1 MAEDTIVT
9 TWDLDASGYLQELQ
23 QVNSALALVAG
34 NTAAVKAATEAL
46 VNGINTA
53 NVQLNT
59 ANTHLSNVSKSTD
72 TLAKNNKGLF
82 RTFSDLK
89 AGVSAV
95 AGILGAAAS
104 GMDRFIE
111 RGAQYSSLMA
121 SLPFS
126 IEQAQTASK
135 GLIDVFALMEAANR
149 SSAMGLGLNS
159 QQFAVLSDQVAV
171 LSSKLGKDANEALT
185 GLIES
190 LGKGNT
196 RGLESIGVVVDQQ
209 AAFEE
214 YAKSANVAVGELTE
228 LQKQQATLQA
238 SLKAL
243 SEATTGQTSDVSKLG
258 DSWQALKNSASESV
272 DVLTSAVAQS
282 KALASV
288 TNAINSGL
296 RSIISFTKENWETF
310 DPAIA
315 RLRELFDPSFAA
327 VNKLKESIAASERAR
342 RVALEDAQ
350 FGRARSLAE
359 NLQRVMDTA
368 NMPEAPSKAEL
379 SKQASEQASA
389 RAEAYK
395 KAQQEQEAQLKSGFD
410 RLIYNAQNKIGSLFL
425 TDLQRSF
432 VDQIAKLPADM
443 QAKALQFLE
452 AESPKVAENIRKA
465 IETINAAAQDEERK
479 EAARNLFAYQA
490 NIEHGLEEA
499 RKKRND
505 FLNEMAFAIA
515 DISNQS
521 YIGSALGQQ
530 YKDKN
535 GDVSRSKLGAMGYG
549 EDQESGRRVVDALQ
563 MQSDELNRI
572 VQQNEGLDYFTR
584 MFPPDVA
591 LAIIENIHEMDASMQ
606 HMAAGPMAAFG
617 QAAEVGF
624 SSFADGLQQALSGQK
639 SFADALK
646 QGLGAFLTTF
656 SKRMTLLGLE
666 ESALAL
672 ASFATGDYPGGGIHI
687 AAAGAFFAA
696 AAATGIAGASLS
708 AGASQRQ
715 SRAAWRPGTER
726 GTGGASS
733 ATGARAQNSV
743 NVTYNINS
751 ILPPDQQQVDAWFK
765 GALRRANAG
774 A

>member
-9 TWDLDASGYLQELQ
+9 KWDLDASGYLQTLQ
-23 QVNSALALVAG
+23 QLNAGLASVASSTGNMKTAVDAVASKMGAANAHLGNMSRATVAL
-34 NTAAVKAATEAL
+34 E
-46 VNGINTA
+46 
-53 NVQLNT
+53 
-59 ANTHLSNVSKSTD
+59 
-72 TLAKNNKGLF
+72 KNNKGLI
-82 RTFSDLK
+82 RTWSDVSSGIRDVSSVLAALYRGIDAALTRGDNFSDMMQ
-89 AGVSAV
+89 A
-95 AGILGAAAS
+95 
-104 GMDRFIE
+104 
-111 RGAQYSSLMA
+111 
-121 SLPFS
+121 LPFS
-126 IEQAQTASK
+126 INEARDATK
-135 GLIDVFALMEAANR
+135 GLVGTTALMEAANR
-149 SSAMGLGLNS
+149 SSSMQIGLTS
-159 QQFAVLSDQVAV
+159 EQFA
-171 LSSKLGKDANEALT
+171 KLAEQSTILAQRLGRDTDGAFT
-185 GLIES
+185 QLIES
-190 LGKGNT
+190 IGKGNV
-196 RGLESIGVVVDQQ
+196 RGLESIGIVVDQER
-209 AAFEE
+209 AFSD
-214 YAKSANVAVGELTE
+214 YAKALGKTVEDLSELE
-228 LQKQQATLQA
+228 RQQATLQITMEG
-238 SLKAL
+238 L
-243 SEATTGQTSDVSKLG
+243 SKQIGDQIIDVQNAG
-258 DSWQALKNSASESV
+258 DSWTAFKNAASDAINTVARKIAESKIGSGIIGAATGVALTIAGDN
-272 DVLTSAVAQS
+272 AVE
-282 KALASV
+282 
-288 TNAINSGL
+288 NAIRQMEEKQRKKL
-296 RSIISFTKENWETF
+296 RAFEDEQF
-310 DPAIA
+310 AQAIA
-315 RLRELFDPSFAA
+315 KAQQIQD
-327 VNKLKESIAASERAR
+327 AR
-342 RVALEDAQ
+342 DA
-350 FGRARSLAE
+350 G
-359 NLQRVMDTA
+359 
-368 NMPEAPSKAEL
+368 PEAPSRSEL
-379 SKQASEQASA
+379 ARQAHEQAIA
-389 RAEAYK
+389 RAEAHK
-395 KAQQEQEAQLKSGFD
+395 KAQQEQEAQLKDSFD

-425 TDLQRSF
+425 TSLQRSF

-452 AESPKVAENIRKA
+452 AESPKVAANIRKA

-499 RKKRND
+499 RKKRDD

-549 EDQESGRRVVDALQ
+549 EDQDSGRRVVDTLQ

-584 MFPPDVA
+584 MFPPDAA

-743 NVTYNINS
+743 SVTYNINS